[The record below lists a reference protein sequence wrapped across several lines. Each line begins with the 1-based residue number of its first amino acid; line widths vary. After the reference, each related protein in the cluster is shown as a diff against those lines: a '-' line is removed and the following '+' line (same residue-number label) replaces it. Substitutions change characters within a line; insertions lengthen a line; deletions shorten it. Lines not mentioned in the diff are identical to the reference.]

1 MTRRIVA
8 LSLLSVAAACG
19 QKSTTGPA
27 TTPAA
32 SAPAASAEPSEA
44 PKATE
49 GEQETEAET
58 PKKPL
63 TPCDEKLTEF
73 DKVLTEATFEC
84 KKDKD
89 CGCFETGL
97 SRKPGQECGGV
108 TDKAAAKKLDVI
120 AKAAKKEACGTNA
133 MCEPWTCDP
142 ICENGR
148 CQKGP
153 RDK

>member
-1 MTRRIVA
+1 MTRPIVA
-8 LSLLSVAAACG
+8 LSFLLAAAACG
-19 QKSTTGPA
+19 QKSTSGPS

-32 SAPAASAEPSEA
+32 SAPAPSAEPAEA
-44 PKATE
+44 AE
-49 GEQETEAET
+49 ATEAEAKAEDA

-63 TPCDEKLTEF
+63 SPCDQKLAEF
-73 DKVLTEATFEC
+73 DKVLSEATFEC

-108 TDKAAAKKLDVI
+108 TDSAAAKKLAEI
-120 AKAAKKEACGTNA
+120 AKAAKKDACGTNA

-142 ICENGR
+142 ICDNGR

-153 RDK
+153 RGK